1 MASNTH
7 VSRMARRLKGKCVG
21 VDGVTTQQECG
32 VHRSMGPLGTA
43 LCGIRI
49 ALMPERLI
57 GFLFKLTPDK
67 IGSMSCMKDSV
78 SVGSIAS

>member
-1 MASNTH
+1 
-7 VSRMARRLKGKCVG
+7 VG
-21 VDGVTTQQECG
+21 VGGGVTTQQECG
-32 VHRSMGPLGTA
+32 GHRSIGPLGTA

-57 GFLFKLTPDK
+57 GFLFKLTADK
-67 IGSMSCMKDSV
+67 IRSVSCMKDSV